1 MDLLPIPGE
10 WLIQGGAVAML
21 GWVALMVFRGGL
33 VPRRTYEE
41 LERDRDYWRAVALK
55 AMGQNE
61 ALLPAAQIATKVVNA
76 LSDAAAPDRDDGGA
90 R

>member
-21 GWVALMVFRGGL
+21 GWVVLMIFRGGL
-33 VPRRTYEE
+33 VPRRTHEE
-41 LERDRDYWRAVALK
+41 LMRDRDTWRAVALK

-61 ALLPAAQIATKVVNA
+61 ALLPAAQITTKVVNA
-76 LSDAAAPDRDDGGA
+76 LSDAAAPKDDGGA